1 MSPSEAEQLLAAE
14 VAADAARA
22 ELQRR
27 QFDRHRGVAWS
38 GLSPDAAP
46 RQDEH
51 ALRARVA
58 ARLAAREAWRAGP
71 DGALLTALSACQAAA
86 RDAYVA
92 AERAR
97 AGIARGEPAD
107 WRAKALTDIAARAVV
122 LTEEVR
128 SARRALRP

>member
-1 MSPSEAEQLLAAE
+1 MSPSETEQLLAAE

-38 GLSPDAAP
+38 GLAPDQATP
-46 RQDEH
+46 QDEH
-51 ALRARVA
+51 ALKVRVA
-58 ARLAAREAWRAGP
+58 ARLAARDAWRAGP

-86 RDAYVA
+86 RDAYAA

-97 AGIARGEPAD
+97 AGIARGERAD
-107 WRAKALTDIAARAVV
+107 WRAQALADIAARAAA
-122 LTEEVR
+122 LSDGLR
-128 SARRALRP
+128 LARRALRP